1 MRRTA
6 VMAIQELSKSRC
18 NEEGTM
24 MKSAPRLLVLM
35 AVVLTVAGLCG
46 GWKWG
51 GSPQSGSVAP
61 AVTTSAAR

>member
-1 MRRTA
+1 
-6 VMAIQELSKSRC
+6 
-18 NEEGTM
+18 M

-51 GSPQSGSVAP
+51 GAPQSGSVAP
-61 AVTTSAAR
+61 AVTASAAR